1 MHQQR
6 VPGTSDPADLAI
18 GSRTND
24 GNRVKMR
31 FGRRSPSRH
40 PLSLSVK
47 RNDPRRWRFSVLSAN
62 KDMLLVMV
70 PCVPCTGLA
79 GRN

>member
-6 VPGTSDPADLAI
+6 VPGTSDPADLAK

-24 GNRVKMR
+24 GNRAKMR

-40 PLSLSVK
+40 ALSLSVN
-47 RNDPRRWRFSVLSAN
+47 RNDPSRWCFSALSAN
-62 KDMLLVMV
+62 EDSLRYGAIR
-70 PCVPCTGLA
+70 T
-79 GRN
+79 